1 MKREANRNRET
12 FGDAGGEAM
21 AVTGRWRRKEG
32 GAREKER
39 DGRRAGGGEGMD
51 ERQMNESFHERNS
64 YRIRE
69 TPYGVPATRAT
80 RRLIGIRPWQ
90 PKQGFL

>member
-1 MKREANRNRET
+1 MKREAERYRNRET
-12 FGDAGGEAM
+12 FGGVGS
-21 AVTGRWRRKEG
+21 EG
-32 GAREKER
+32 GGGTEMDEREMER
-39 DGRRAGGGEGMD
+39 GVGGGGGGGEGMD

-80 RRLIGIRPWQ
+80 QRLIGIRPWQ